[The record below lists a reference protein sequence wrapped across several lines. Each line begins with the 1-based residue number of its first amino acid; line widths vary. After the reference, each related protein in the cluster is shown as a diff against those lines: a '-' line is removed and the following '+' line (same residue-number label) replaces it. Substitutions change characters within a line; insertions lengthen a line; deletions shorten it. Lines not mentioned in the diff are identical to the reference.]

1 MKKLIILILLIFTI
15 DIIPVKASTSS
26 IVMDLD
32 SGRVLYQENIKEK
45 KLIASTTKILTA
57 IVTLENASLNKE
69 VIIGDEVLKMYGTNI
84 YIEVGEKITI
94 KDLLYGLLLRSG
106 NDAAVALAVAV
117 SGSEEEFVKLMNKKA
132 QDIGMKDSSF
142 TNPHGLD
149 DDTKNYSTAYD
160 MALLSR
166 YAYQNKTYRKIV
178 GTKKYVTKTK
188 DKTYLWYNR
197 NKLLSDYKYCTGGK
211 NGYTP
216 LAGKTLVTTASKNN
230 LNLTVVTLNDGDEY
244 TTHKYYYEKVFKN
257 YNNYLLLDKNN
268 FKIDKNFCNKEVY
281 LKESFSYPLT
291 DLEVDKVKTVLSL
304 ENKNS
309 KNKIVGNI
317 NIYLDKELIGRV
329 DIYQKEKKEQKK
341 SLFQKIKDFFK

>member
-197 NKLLSDYKYCTGGK
+197 NKLLSNYKYCTGGK

-244 TTHKYYYEKVFKN
+244 ATHKYYYEKAFKN

-291 DLEVDKVKTVLSL
+291 ALEVDKVRTVLSL